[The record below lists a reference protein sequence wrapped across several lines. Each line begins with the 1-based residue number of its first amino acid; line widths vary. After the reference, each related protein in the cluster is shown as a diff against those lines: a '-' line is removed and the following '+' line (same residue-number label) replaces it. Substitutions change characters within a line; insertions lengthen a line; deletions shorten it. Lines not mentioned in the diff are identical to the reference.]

1 MSHGTT
7 DPEGM
12 MSMASKT
19 SVSLVKNVFVATLGD
34 GRRIKHVD
42 LNKMAYALFR
52 AGVLASDINFEW
64 RAGLRMITAG
74 QQVSL
79 IAEMTRLKREQPK
92 LTIAA

>member
-1 MSHGTT
+1 MTT
-7 DPEGM
+7 Q
-12 MSMASKT
+12 ST
-19 SVSLVKNVFVATLGD
+19 VSRIENVFVATLGD

-42 LNKMAYALFR
+42 LHKMAYALFR
-52 AGVLASDINFEW
+52 AGVLSSDVNFEW

-79 IAEMTRLKREQPK
+79 IAEMTRLEREKPN

>member
-1 MSHGTT
+1 
-7 DPEGM
+7 
-12 MSMASKT
+12 MAIQA

-34 GRRIKHVD
+34 GRCIKHVD

-52 AGVLASDINFEW
+52 AGVLSSDINFEW

>member
-1 MSHGTT
+1 
-7 DPEGM
+7 
-12 MSMASKT
+12 MASKT

-34 GRRIKHVD
+34 GRHIRHVD

-52 AGVLASDINFEW
+52 AGVLSSDINFEW

-74 QQVSL
+74 QQVGL

-92 LTIAA
+92 LMIAA

>member
-1 MSHGTT
+1 
-7 DPEGM
+7 
-12 MSMASKT
+12 MAIQASI
-19 SVSLVKNVFVATLGD
+19 SLVKNVFVATLGD

-52 AGVLASDINFEW
+52 AGVLSSDINFEW

>member
-1 MSHGTT
+1 
-7 DPEGM
+7 

-34 GRRIKHVD
+34 GRRIKHAD

-52 AGVLASDINFEW
+52 AGVSSDINFEW

>member
-1 MSHGTT
+1 
-7 DPEGM
+7 
-12 MSMASKT
+12 MAIQA
-19 SVSLVKNVFVATLGD
+19 SVSLAKNVFVATLGD
-34 GRRIKHVD
+34 GRRIEHVD

-52 AGVLASDINFEW
+52 AGVSSDINFEW

>member
-1 MSHGTT
+1 
-7 DPEGM
+7 
-12 MSMASKT
+12 MASKT

-42 LNKMAYALFR
+42 LNKMAYALFH
-52 AGVLASDINFEW
+52 AGVLPSDINFEW

>member
-1 MSHGTT
+1 
-7 DPEGM
+7 
-12 MSMASKT
+12 MAIQA

-52 AGVLASDINFEW
+52 AGVSSDINFEW

>member
-1 MSHGTT
+1 M
-7 DPEGM
+7 
-12 MSMASKT
+12 
-19 SVSLVKNVFVATLGD
+19 GD
-34 GRRIKHVD
+34 GRCIKHVD

-52 AGVLASDINFEW
+52 AGVLSSDINFEW

>member
-1 MSHGTT
+1 
-7 DPEGM
+7 
-12 MSMASKT
+12 MASKT

-52 AGVLASDINFEW
+52 AGVSSDINFEW